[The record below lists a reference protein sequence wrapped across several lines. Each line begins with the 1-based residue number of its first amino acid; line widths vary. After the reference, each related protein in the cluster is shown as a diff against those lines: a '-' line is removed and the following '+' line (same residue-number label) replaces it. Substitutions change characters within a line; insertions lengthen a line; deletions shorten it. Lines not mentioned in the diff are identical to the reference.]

1 MLSLTQGQRAFS
13 RTTRSLSCR
22 STSCR
27 SASCRSLSCRSV
39 SYDLAGALQT
49 INHIVMDS
57 SLPLHQKMTRLVGLE
72 DPAASPRKRPDKV
85 RASCFIYTC
94 VCLSVRE
101 RISETALQS
110 SPRNFYA
117 WRRCVLPALE
127 MTLLLYT
134 AHKFNGPLSGT
145 TRVSRYRKGKNQSRF
160 N

>member
-22 STSCR
+22 STSCRSVCCRSVSCRSASCR

-134 AHKFNGPLSGT
+134 AHKFNGPE
-145 TRVSRYRKGKNQSRF
+145 R
-160 N
+160 